1 MKGEVNEKPIF
12 ACCRCR
18 SADGGVG
25 VRQCRGCTEE
35 RAATGRRQGLHRFP
49 ADGATVDK
57 TFTVKFG
64 IEGIALKPAG
74 DQTAHSGHHHLLVD
88 VDKAPVADM
97 PLPTSLMPENNAP
110 LPAGPQVLHFG
121 KAQTEATITLT
132 PGKHTLQL
140 VLGDKYHVPF
150 KPSVESQKITVDVK

>member
-1 MKGEVNEKPIF
+1 MNSLF
-12 ACCRCR
+12 
-18 SADGGVG
+18 S
-25 VRQCRGCTEE
+25 
-35 RAATGRRQGLHRFP
+35 RAAVAGLLMGASVFASAADALKSQEPPKDAKVVIVSP

-64 IEGIALKPAG
+64 IEGMELKPAG
-74 DQTAHSGHHHLLVD
+74 DQTPHSGHHHLLVD
-88 VDKAPVADM
+88 VDKEPVADM

-150 KPSVESQKITVDVK
+150 KPSVESKKITVEVK

>member
-1 MKGEVNEKPIF
+1 MNSLF
-12 ACCRCR
+12 
-18 SADGGVG
+18 S
-25 VRQCRGCTEE
+25 
-35 RAATGRRQGLHRFP
+35 RAAVAGLLMGVSVFAGAADALKSQEPPQGAKVFIVSP

-64 IEGIALKPAG
+64 IEGMGLKPAG
-74 DQTAHSGHHHLLVD
+74 DATPHTGHHHLLVD
-88 VDKAPVADM
+88 VDKEPATDL

-140 VLGDKYHVPF
+140 ILGDRFHVPF
-150 KPSVESQKITVDVK
+150 KPSVESQKITVNVK

>member
-1 MKGEVNEKPIF
+1 MNSLF
-12 ACCRCR
+12 
-18 SADGGVG
+18 S
-25 VRQCRGCTEE
+25 
-35 RAATGRRQGLHRFP
+35 RAAVAGLLMGASVFASAADALKSQEPPKDAKVVIVSP

-64 IEGIALKPAG
+64 IEGMELKPAG
-74 DQTAHSGHHHLLVD
+74 DQTPHSGHHHLLVD
-88 VDKAPVADM
+88 VDKEPVADM
-97 PLPTSLMPENNAP
+97 PLPTSLMPENNVP

-150 KPSVESQKITVDVK
+150 KPSVESKKITVEVK

>member
-1 MKGEVNEKPIF
+1 MNSLF
-12 ACCRCR
+12 
-18 SADGGVG
+18 S
-25 VRQCRGCTEE
+25 
-35 RAATGRRQGLHRFP
+35 RAAVAGLLMGASVFASAADALKSQEPPKDAKVFIVSP

-64 IEGIALKPAG
+64 IEGMELKPAG
-74 DQTAHSGHHHLLVD
+74 DQTPHSGHHHLLVD
-88 VDKAPVADM
+88 VDKEPVADM

-121 KAQTEATITLT
+121 KAQTKTELTLA

-140 VLGDKYHVPF
+140 VAGDNVHRQFEPTVASKV
-150 KPSVESQKITVDVK
+150 ITVTVK

>member
-1 MKGEVNEKPIF
+1 MNSLF
-12 ACCRCR
+12 
-18 SADGGVG
+18 S
-25 VRQCRGCTEE
+25 
-35 RAATGRRQGLHRFP
+35 RAAVAGLLMGASVFASAADALKSQEPPKDAKVVIVSP

-57 TFTVKFG
+57 TFTVTFG
-64 IEGIALKPAG
+64 IEGMALKPAG
-74 DQTAHSGHHHLLVD
+74 DQTPHTGHHHLLVD
-88 VDKAPVADM
+88 VDKEPVADM

-150 KPSVESQKITVDVK
+150 KPSVESKKITVEVK

>member
-1 MKGEVNEKPIF
+1 MNSLF
-12 ACCRCR
+12 
-18 SADGGVG
+18 S
-25 VRQCRGCTEE
+25 
-35 RAATGRRQGLHRFP
+35 RAAVAGLLMGASVLASAADALKSQEPPKDAKVFIVSP

-64 IEGIALKPAG
+64 IEGMALKPAG
-74 DQTAHSGHHHLLVD
+74 DQTPHSGHHHLLVD
-88 VDKAPVADM
+88 VDKEPEADK
-97 PLPTSLMPENNAP
+97 PLPTSVMPENNAP

-150 KPSVESQKITVDVK
+150 KPSVESKKITVEVK

>member
-1 MKGEVNEKPIF
+1 MNSLF
-12 ACCRCR
+12 
-18 SADGGVG
+18 S
-25 VRQCRGCTEE
+25 
-35 RAATGRRQGLHRFP
+35 RAAVAGLLMGASVLASAADTLQSQEPPKDAKVFIVSP

-57 TFTVKFG
+57 TFTVKFA
-64 IEGIALKPAG
+64 IEGMALKPAG
-74 DQTAHSGHHHLLVD
+74 DQTPHSGHHHLLVD
-88 VDKAPVADM
+88 VDKQPLSDT

-150 KPSVESQKITVDVK
+150 KPTVESQKITVNVN

>member
-1 MKGEVNEKPIF
+1 MNSLF
-12 ACCRCR
+12 
-18 SADGGVG
+18 S
-25 VRQCRGCTEE
+25 
-35 RAATGRRQGLHRFP
+35 RAAVAGLLMGASVLASAADALQSQEPPKDAKVFIVSP

-57 TFTVKFG
+57 TFTVKFA
-64 IEGIALKPAG
+64 IEGMALKPAG
-74 DQTAHSGHHHLLVD
+74 DQTPHSGHHHLLVD
-88 VDKAPVADM
+88 VDKQPLSDT

-150 KPSVESQKITVDVK
+150 KPSVQSQKITVTVK

>member
-1 MKGEVNEKPIF
+1 MNSLF
-12 ACCRCR
+12 
-18 SADGGVG
+18 S
-25 VRQCRGCTEE
+25 
-35 RAATGRRQGLHRFP
+35 RAAVAGLLMGASVLASAADALQSQEPPKAAKVFIVSP

-57 TFTVKFG
+57 TFTVKFA
-64 IEGIALKPAG
+64 IEGMALKPAG
-74 DQTAHSGHHHLLVD
+74 DQTPHSGHHHLLVD
-88 VDKAPVADM
+88 VDKQPLSDT

-150 KPSVESQKITVDVK
+150 KPSVESQKITVTVK

>member
-1 MKGEVNEKPIF
+1 MNEKPIF
-12 ACCRCR
+12 ACCRR
-18 SADGGVG
+18 QSVDGGIG
-25 VRQCRGCTEE
+25 AGLRQRRLEE
-35 RAATGRRQGLHRFP
+35 PAATEGRQGVHRFP

-88 VDKAPVADM
+88 VDKAPLSDT
-97 PLPTSLMPENNAP
+97 PLPTSLMPESGVA

-121 KAQTEATITLT
+121 KAQTETTITLT

-140 VLGDKYHVPF
+140 VLGDAYHVPF
-150 KPSVESQKITVDVK
+150 KPAVESQKSP

>member
-1 MKGEVNEKPIF
+1 MNSLF
-12 ACCRCR
+12 
-18 SADGGVG
+18 S
-25 VRQCRGCTEE
+25 
-35 RAATGRRQGLHRFP
+35 RAAVAGLLMGTSVFASAADALKSQEPPKDAKVVIVSP

-64 IEGIALKPAG
+64 IEGMELKPAG
-74 DQTAHSGHHHLLVD
+74 DQTPHSGHHHLLVD
-88 VDKAPVADM
+88 VDKEPVADM

-150 KPSVESQKITVDVK
+150 KPSVESKKITVEVK

>member
-1 MKGEVNEKPIF
+1 MNSLF
-12 ACCRCR
+12 
-18 SADGGVG
+18 S
-25 VRQCRGCTEE
+25 
-35 RAATGRRQGLHRFP
+35 RAAVAGLLMGASVFASAADALKSEAPPKDAKVFIVSP

-64 IEGIALKPAG
+64 IGGMELKPAG
-74 DQTAHSGHHHLLVD
+74 DQTPHTGHHHLLVD
-88 VDKAPVADM
+88 VDKDPVADM
-97 PLPTSLMPENNAP
+97 PLPTSLMPEDGSA

-150 KPSVESQKITVDVK
+150 KPAVESKKITVEVK

>member
-1 MKGEVNEKPIF
+1 MNSLF
-12 ACCRCR
+12 
-18 SADGGVG
+18 S
-25 VRQCRGCTEE
+25 
-35 RAATGRRQGLHRFP
+35 RAAVAGLLMGASVFASAADALKSQEPPKDAKVVIVSP

-64 IEGIALKPAG
+64 IKGMALKPAG
-74 DQTAHSGHHHLLVD
+74 DQTPHSGHHHLLVD
-88 VDKAPVADM
+88 VDKEPVADM
-97 PLPTSLMPENNAP
+97 PLPTSLMPENNVP

-150 KPSVESQKITVDVK
+150 KPSVESKKITVEVK

>member
-1 MKGEVNEKPIF
+1 MNSLF
-12 ACCRCR
+12 
-18 SADGGVG
+18 S
-25 VRQCRGCTEE
+25 
-35 RAATGRRQGLHRFP
+35 RAAVAGLLMGVSVFAGAADALKSQEPPEGAKVFIVSP

-64 IEGIALKPAG
+64 IEGMGLKPAG
-74 DQTAHSGHHHLLVD
+74 DATPHTGHHHLLVD
-88 VDKAPVADM
+88 VDKEPAADQ
-97 PLPTSLMPENNAP
+97 PLPTTLMPGNNAP

-140 VLGDKYHVPF
+140 VLGDRFHVPF
-150 KPSVESQKITVDVK
+150 KPSVESQKITVQVK

>member
-1 MKGEVNEKPIF
+1 MNSLF
-12 ACCRCR
+12 
-18 SADGGVG
+18 S
-25 VRQCRGCTEE
+25 
-35 RAATGRRQGLHRFP
+35 RAAVAGLLMGASVLASAADALKSQEPPKDAKVFIVSP

-74 DQTAHSGHHHLLVD
+74 DQTEHSGHHHLLVD
-88 VDKAPVADM
+88 VDKEPVADQ
-97 PLPTSLMPENNAP
+97 PLPTSLMPESGVA
-110 LPAGPQVLHFG
+110 LPASPQVLHFG

-140 VLGDKYHVPF
+140 VLGDQYHVPF
-150 KPSVESQKITVDVK
+150 KPSVESKKITVEVK